1 MSLLSHYSVPITIS
15 GCELSTRFS
24 SSCFLF
30 LVNWQFT
37 TIILTGVSKRFLIDL
52 TGVFS
57 NGDEAADGLPISIK
71 EDELVLNVS
80 NLFNVAMLVVSN
92 RQLEKFGSPQVS
104 HSQDTLCRPW
114 YTSVFIPMQLL
125 WYHVLQVSHHT
136 AGMFHVTAFPQM
148 TQWFLGVRGPGFG
161 SGA

>member
-1 MSLLSHYSVPITIS
+1 MSLLNHYSVPITIS

-104 HSQDTLCRPW
+104 HSQDTLCRP
-114 YTSVFIPMQLL
+114 
-125 WYHVLQVSHHT
+125 
-136 AGMFHVTAFPQM
+136 
-148 TQWFLGVRGPGFG
+148 
-161 SGA
+161 

>member
-57 NGDEAADGLPISIK
+57 SGEEAADGLPISIK

-92 RQLEKFGSPQVS
+92 KQLEKFGNPQVS
-104 HSQDTLCRPW
+104 HSQDTLCRP
-114 YTSVFIPMQLL
+114 
-125 WYHVLQVSHHT
+125 
-136 AGMFHVTAFPQM
+136 
-148 TQWFLGVRGPGFG
+148 
-161 SGA
+161 